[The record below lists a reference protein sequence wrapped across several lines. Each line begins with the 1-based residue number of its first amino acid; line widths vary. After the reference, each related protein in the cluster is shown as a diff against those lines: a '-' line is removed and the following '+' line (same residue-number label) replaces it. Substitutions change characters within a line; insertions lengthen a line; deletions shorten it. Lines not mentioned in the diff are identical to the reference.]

1 MAVNTQESIFSEVT
15 EFIVS
20 QPSLET
26 IAAYQASPGAQGRM
40 EHLLEKNR
48 EEGLLPEE
56 REEADK
62 YLALSYLMSLVKV
75 KARLKLRGKI
85 MLGR

>member
-1 MAVNTQESIFSEVT
+1 MAVNTQESIFSEVA

-26 IAAYQASPGAQGRM
+26 IAAYQASPSAQARL
-40 EHLLEKNR
+40 EWLLEKNR

-62 YLALSYLMSLVKV
+62 YLALSHLMTLVKA
-75 KARLKLRGKI
+75 KARLKLAGKA
-85 MLGR
+85 